1 MNVDIHLVEQAAQV
15 LGTKGTTATVH
26 AAMEDVVARARRRR
40 LAARDFPDLT
50 LDGLAELRRPR
61 EP

>member
-1 MNVDIHLVEQAAQV
+1 MEQAAQV

-26 AAMEDVVARARRRR
+26 AAMEDVVVRARRRR

-61 EP
+61 ER